1 MAEPEDKD
9 WSPEGEL
16 DPAKLQAEG
25 IKQLKRVADLAEE
38 DKKERADVAKKI
50 KDNMD
55 QPAMP
60 AMVGVAAF
68 KRPSF
73 SQISA
78 RLKRAWEE
86 THRIAPEAPSH
97 VQALIVQTLYHS
109 LPDDEDA
116 CCESCTASEKGKKE
130 D

>member
-38 DKKERADVAKKI
+38 DKKERLAFEKKV

-55 QPAMP
+55 RPEVP
-60 AMVGVAAF
+60 PMVGMAAF
-68 KRPSF
+68 VRPSF
-73 SQISA
+73 SEISA
-78 RLKRAWEE
+78 RMKRAWEE

-97 VQALIVQTLYHS
+97 VQGMILQALYHA
-109 LPDDEDA
+109 LPEHEDGDGA
-116 CCESCTASEKGKKE
+116 QSVGGEQVVSG
-130 D
+130 